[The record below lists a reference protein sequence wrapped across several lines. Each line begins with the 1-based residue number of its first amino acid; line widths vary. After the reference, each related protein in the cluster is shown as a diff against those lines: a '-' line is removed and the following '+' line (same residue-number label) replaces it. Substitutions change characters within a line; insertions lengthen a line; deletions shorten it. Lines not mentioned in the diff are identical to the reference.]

1 MFGLGM
7 QEIIVIALIILLLFG
22 GKKIPELMKGLG
34 KGVKSFKDG
43 MKDVDESTKDE
54 TKKDEEL
61 RQMDEGTNAL
71 TFWDHLDVLRSSLIR
86 MGVAIVIL
94 AIVAFAMKDLL
105 FSVVLA
111 PRSSDFITYQL
122 LGVDAFH
129 INLMNTGLT
138 EQFMIHMR
146 TAIYAGLLLA
156 SPYILY
162 ELFRFVSPALYQ
174 NERRYA
180 VWIVGAAYLMFL
192 MGTLVNYFVVFP
204 LTVRFLGTYQVSPDV
219 ANMLTLQSYIDTLL
233 GMSLVMGVVFELP
246 VVCGLMGRMGLIN
259 SHMMSQFRRHA
270 IVAILVV
277 AAIITPTTDVFTLF
291 VVALPIYLLYE
302 LSIQIVKVTN

>member
-1 MFGLGM
+1 
-7 QEIIVIALIILLLFG
+7 
-22 GKKIPELMKGLG
+22 
-34 KGVKSFKDG
+34 
-43 MKDVDESTKDE
+43 
-54 TKKDEEL
+54 
-61 RQMDEGTNAL
+61 MDEGTNAL

-86 MGVAIVIL
+86 MAVAVVVLGVA
-94 AIVAFAMKDLL
+94 AFCLKDLL

-111 PRSSDFITYQL
+111 PRSSDFVTYRM
-122 LGVDAFH
+122 LGTDAFH

-180 VWIVGAAYLMFL
+180 VWIVGAAYVMFL

-270 IVAILVV
+270 VVAILIV

>member
-1 MFGLGM
+1 M
-7 QEIIVIALIILLLFG
+7 
-22 GKKIPELMKGLG
+22 
-34 KGVKSFKDG
+34 S
-43 MKDVDESTKDE
+43 
-54 TKKDEEL
+54 
-61 RQMDEGTNAL
+61 
-71 TFWDHLDVLRSSLIR
+71 FWDHLDVLRSSLIR

-111 PRSSDFITYQL
+111 PRSSDFVTYQL

-129 INLMNTGLT
+129 ISLMNTGLT
-138 EQFMIHMR
+138 EQFMTHMR

-246 VVCGLMGRMGLIN
+246 VVCGLLGQIGRA
-259 SHMMSQFRRHA
+259 H
-270 IVAILVV
+270 V
-277 AAIITPTTDVFTLF
+277 
-291 VVALPIYLLYE
+291 
-302 LSIQIVKVTN
+302 

>member
-1 MFGLGM
+1 
-7 QEIIVIALIILLLFG
+7 
-22 GKKIPELMKGLG
+22 MKG
-34 KGVKSFKDG
+34 
-43 MKDVDESTKDE
+43 
-54 TKKDEEL
+54 
-61 RQMDEGTNAL
+61 EGL

-86 MGVAIVIL
+86 MAVAVAVL
-94 AIVAFAMKDLL
+94 AVAAFVLKEQL

-111 PRSSDFITYQL
+111 PRSSDFVTYRL
-122 LGVDAFH
+122 LGVTPFH
-129 INLMNTGLT
+129 LHLMNTGLT

-146 TAIYAGLLLA
+146 TALYAGLLAA
-156 SPYILY
+156 SPYVLY
-162 ELFRFVSPALYQ
+162 ELFRFVSPGLYQ

-180 VWIVGAAYLMFL
+180 GWIVGAAYVMFL
-192 MGTLVNYFVVFP
+192 VGTLVNYFVVFP

-219 ANMLTLQSYIDTLL
+219 ANMLTLQSYVDTLL

-246 VVCGLMGRMGLIN
+246 VVCGLMGRMGLLN
-259 SHMMSQFRRHA
+259 DQWMSDYRRHA

-302 LSIQIVKVTN
+302 VSIWIVRITKQNK

>member
-1 MFGLGM
+1 M
-7 QEIIVIALIILLLFG
+7 
-22 GKKIPELMKGLG
+22 
-34 KGVKSFKDG
+34 S
-43 MKDVDESTKDE
+43 S
-54 TKKDEEL
+54 
-61 RQMDEGTNAL
+61 EGL

-86 MGVAIVIL
+86 MAVAVAVL
-94 AIVAFAMKDLL
+94 AVAAFVLKEQL

-111 PRSSDFITYQL
+111 PRSSDFVTYRL
-122 LGVDAFH
+122 LGVTPFH
-129 INLMNTGLT
+129 LHLMNTGLT

-146 TAIYAGLLLA
+146 TALYAGLLAA
-156 SPYILY
+156 SPYVLY
-162 ELFRFVSPALYQ
+162 ELFRFVSPGLYQ

-180 VWIVGAAYLMFL
+180 GWIVGAAYVMFL
-192 MGTLVNYFVVFP
+192 VGTLVNYFVVFP

-219 ANMLTLQSYIDTLL
+219 ANMLTLQSYVDTLL

-246 VVCGLMGRMGLIN
+246 VVCGLMGRMGLLN
-259 SHMMSQFRRHA
+259 DQWMSDYRRHA

-302 LSIQIVKVTN
+302 VSIGIVRITKLNK

>member
-1 MFGLGM
+1 
-7 QEIIVIALIILLLFG
+7 
-22 GKKIPELMKGLG
+22 
-34 KGVKSFKDG
+34 
-43 MKDVDESTKDE
+43 
-54 TKKDEEL
+54 
-61 RQMDEGTNAL
+61 
-71 TFWDHLDVLRSSLIR
+71 
-86 MGVAIVIL
+86 MGVAVVVF
-94 AIVAFAMKDLL
+94 AVAAFCLKDLL

-111 PRSSDFITYQL
+111 PRSSDFVTYQL

-162 ELFRFVSPALYQ
+162 ELFRFVSPGLYQ

-180 VWIVGAAYLMFL
+180 VWIVGAAYVMFL
-192 MGTLVNYFVVFP
+192 MGTLVNYFIVFP

-270 IVAILVV
+270 VVAILVV
-277 AAIITPTTDVFTLF
+277 SAIITPTTDVFTLF

-302 LSIQIVKVTN
+302 LSIQIVKITN